1 MKKCLV
7 ILSILITFGSA
18 ARAQTFS
25 EWFKQKKTQKKYL
38 VQQIAALQVYI
49 GYVKK
54 GYKIAQQ
61 GLTAIGDFKNGE
73 FNLHQDYFNSLK
85 NVNPSVQ
92 HYDKVAAIIALETET
107 VKNCHNTFKHVRGS
121 GAFAENEVSYISKVL
136 RRLMD
141 DCADITGEL
150 ITLITSGE
158 LEMKDDERLERI
170 DRLYVSMQ
178 DDYTFMKH
186 FDSQISILA
195 VNRHKEKKDTKVN
208 QELYGIK
215 NK

>member
-1 MKKCLV
+1 MKRCLV
-7 ILSILITFGSA
+7 ILSILATFDSV

-38 VQQIAALQVYI
+38 IQQIAALQVYI

-61 GLTAIGDFKNGE
+61 GLTAISDFKNGE
-73 FNLHQDYFNSLK
+73 FNLHKDYFNSLK
-85 NVNPSVQ
+85 NISPAVK
-92 HYDKVAAIIALETET
+92 HDAKIAAIIALQVETIKGCHRT
-107 VKNCHNTFKHVRGS
+107 VKQIRES
-121 GAFAENEVSYISKVL
+121 GAFTGDEISYIDKVFG
-136 RRLMD
+136 RLMD

-150 ITLITSGE
+150 ITLTTSGK

-170 DRLYVSMQ
+170 DKLYASMQ

-186 FDSQISILA
+186 FGNQALILA
-195 VNRHKEKKDTKVN
+195 ADRIKEKNNIDVNRA
-208 QELYGIK
+208 LYGIK
-215 NK
+215 N